1 MWHHR
6 AMSKNT
12 VLIVEDEEDIR
23 TLLRY
28 NLGKEGFSVTAVESG
43 ELGLQHA
50 IANHPDLIVL
60 DLMLPGMDGLSVCR
74 ALKNSDQTCDIPIII
89 ASAKGEE
96 ADIITGLEMGADD
109 YVAKP
114 YSPKVLIARLR
125 ALLRRTGQQ
134 PADQGAAVR
143 VHELEIDPVKFKAR
157 LAGEKLAL
165 TTNEFHVLHYLARHV
180 GWVFTRYQIV
190 NAVRGEDYVV
200 TERAIDVQIAG
211 LRKKL
216 GKHADYIET
225 VRGIGYRFK
234 E

>member
-1 MWHHR
+1 MWHHCT
-6 AMSKNT
+6 MPNNT

-23 TLLRY
+23 TLLVY
-28 NLGKEGFSVTAVESG
+28 NLEKEGFSVTAVETG
-43 ELGLQHA
+43 EQGLQHA
-50 IANHPDLIVL
+50 LADHPDLIIL

-74 ALKNSDQTCDIPIII
+74 ALKNGDTTRDIPVII

-96 ADIITGLEMGADD
+96 GDIIAGLEMGADD

-114 YSPKVLIARLR
+114 FSPKVLIARIH
-125 ALLRRTGQQ
+125 AMMRRGAQQ
-134 PADQGAAVR
+134 PTDQGDMVR
-143 VHELEIDPVKFKAR
+143 IHELELDPGKYKAR
-157 LAGEKLAL
+157 LAGKGLEL
-165 TTNEFHVLHYLARHV
+165 TSNEFHMLHFLARNS

-190 NAVRGEDYVV
+190 NAVRGEHYIV

-216 GKHADYIET
+216 GKYSNYIET